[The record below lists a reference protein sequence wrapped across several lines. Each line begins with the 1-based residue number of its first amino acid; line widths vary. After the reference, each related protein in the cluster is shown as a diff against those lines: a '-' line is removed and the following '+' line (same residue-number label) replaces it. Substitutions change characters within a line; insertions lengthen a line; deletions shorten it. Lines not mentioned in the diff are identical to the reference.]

1 MFFSSATQAG
11 ADKPHSA
18 QTSPPEAQAPV
29 PGK

>member
-1 MFFSSATQAG
+1 MFFSSETQAG

-18 QTSPPEAQAPV
+18 QTAPPQPQAPV